1 MNRDTREQHEAD
13 EAPIAGL
20 RDLDF
25 SAQPSRDLWPG
36 IATRLAPRRRRLGA
50 NGWMS
55 LAAAAC
61 VVAIVGLAV
70 VPAPPSGD
78 AAPHAQLAGID
89 QAFAAPDLRVVAG
102 SRALVKA
109 NLQLSR
115 NSEAQIRRALE
126 QDPDSSSLRHLLLTT
141 ESRSD
146 QLHHMLLAQAT

>member
-1 MNRDTREQHEAD
+1 MNRQALDHD
-13 EAPIAGL
+13 DDAPIAGL
-20 RDLDF
+20 RGLDLD
-25 SAQPSRDLWPG
+25 AQPSRDLWPE
-36 IATRLAPRRRRLGA
+36 IAAQLAPRRRRLGA

-70 VPAPPSGD
+70 VPPSQTVPVPVADAP
-78 AAPHAQLAGID
+78 
-89 QAFAAPDLRVVAG
+89 AFAAPDLRAAAG

-115 NSEAQIRRALE
+115 NSEAQIRRALA
-126 QDPDSSSLRHLLLTT
+126 QDPDSPSLRRLLSTT

-146 QLHHMLLAQAT
+146 ELHRMLAAQST